1 MKLYDFSIYAER
13 RKERQAA
20 EAVVSTVAFINN
32 PGAVVELKV
41 RVNDWFDLHRE
52 VLRRAS
58 S

>member
-1 MKLYDFSIYAER
+1 MRLYDFSIYAER

-20 EAVVSTVAFINN
+20 EAVVSTVACINN
-32 PGAVVELKV
+32 PGSVVELKS
-41 RVNDWFDLHRE
+41 RVNDWFVLHRE

>member
-1 MKLYDFSIYAER
+1 MRLYDFSIYAER

-20 EAVVSTVAFINN
+20 EAVVCTVAAINT
-32 PGAVVELKV
+32 PGSVVELKA
-41 RVNDWFDLHRE
+41 RLNTWFVLHRE

>member
-1 MKLYDFSIYAER
+1 VKLYDFSIYAER

-20 EAVVSTVAFINN
+20 EAVVSTVACINN
-32 PGAVVELKV
+32 PGSVVELKS
-41 RVNDWFDLHRE
+41 RVNNWFILHRE